1 MANPKI
7 TFIGAGSAVFMKN
20 IVGDILQ
27 RPALAGAT
35 IRLMDINPTR
45 LEESEIIA
53 RKLIATLGV
62 PATVETFSNQRQALD
77 GTNFVVVCFQI
88 GGYEPSTVIDFD
100 VPKKYNLRQTIADT
114 LGVGGIMRGLRTV
127 PHLWSICEDMLQVAP
142 DAIMLQYV
150 NPMAINTWAISEKY
164 PSIKQVGLCH
174 SVQGTAMELAHD
186 LDIPYEDIR
195 YRSAG
200 INHMAFYLKFE
211 HRQPDGSY
219 KDLYPALHRA
229 YAEGRAPKPTWNPRC
244 PNKVRYEMMTRLG
257 YFVTESSEHFA
268 EYTPYFIKEGRED
281 IIEKFGIPLDEY
293 PKRCVEQIAKWKQ
306 TSEDYRKADRIEVK
320 QSKEY
325 ASSIVNSVWTGEP
338 SVIYGNL
345 RNNGVI
351 TNLPSNAAVEV
362 ACLRRPGPHARR
374 AAGLRQVDRALAAE
388 VVLAAV
394 AREVPLVR
402 SPAELGRLASLAH
415 EAVDRPGVHELAR
428 HLRAVRHLRVALRDV
443 DDLDPERL
451 RERCPLLALLRVA
464 RFVAGVLGD
473 VQQRLLH
480 EVRHEPRVRA
490 VRDDRGRPV
499 APGLAQLEHL
509 LAQRIVRAP
518 ARGDVRVGVTA
529 RPRLDAGVEVQRAF
543 LVAELDQRDARDVDR
558 QVQHEIATADQRLE
572 DVTVVVDDRKAD
584 VIGSD

>member
-7 TFIGAGSAVFMKN
+7 TFIGAGSSVFMKN

-27 RPALAGAT
+27 RPALAGAQ

-45 LEESEIIA
+45 LEESAVIA
-53 RKLIATLGV
+53 RKLAATLGV

-88 GGYEPSTVIDFD
+88 GGYEPSTVVDFD

-164 PSIKQVGLCH
+164 PTIKQVGLCH

-186 LDIPYEDIR
+186 LDIPYEEIR

-211 HRQPDGSY
+211 HRQADGTY
-219 KDLYPALHRA
+219 KDLYPELHKA
-229 YAEGRAPKPTWNPRC
+229 YREGRAPKAGWNPRC

-281 IIEKFGIPLDEY
+281 LIEKFGIPLDEY
-293 PKRCVEQIAKWKQ
+293 PKRCVEQIASWKK
-306 TSEDYRKADRIEVK
+306 TSEDYKKADRIEVK

-351 TNLPSNAAVEV
+351 TSLPYNAAVEV
-362 ACLRRPGPHARR
+362 PCLVDDN
-374 AAGLRQVDRALAAE
+374 GLQPTYIGELPPQLTALMRTNINVQELTVRALIEENREHIYHAAMMDPHTAAE
-388 VVLAAV
+388 LDLDQIWNV
-394 AREVPLVR
+394 
-402 SPAELGRLASLAH
+402 
-415 EAVDRPGVHELAR
+415 
-428 HLRAVRHLRVALRDV
+428 V
-443 DDLDPERL
+443 DDLLEAHGTMLPEWARGP
-451 RERCPLLALLRVA
+451 RKQRVA
-464 RFVAGVLGD
+464 
-473 VQQRLLH
+473 
-480 EVRHEPRVRA
+480 
-490 VRDDRGRPV
+490 
-499 APGLAQLEHL
+499 
-509 LAQRIVRAP
+509 
-518 ARGDVRVGVTA
+518 
-529 RPRLDAGVEVQRAF
+529 
-543 LVAELDQRDARDVDR
+543 
-558 QVQHEIATADQRLE
+558 
-572 DVTVVVDDRKAD
+572 
-584 VIGSD
+584 